1 LFLKARLKKRERNV
15 NALKDTQKR
24 IAIVKKNIIVL
35 QRECS
40 NLQNSCIRVESE
52 HENLKMGYDQT
63 KQEANQSST
72 RKAEILG
79 EKIDVLARAVATDEE
94 QLYRV
99 LNAASLSAGEPESI
113 SAMLRGV
120 LEQKNEQINLLRLMV
135 AKANKDSAEFLIEC
149 RNRLSNEG
157 YSIADVSRILDNFLL

>member
-1 LFLKARLKKRERNV
+1 LKARFKKRERNI
-15 NALKDTQKR
+15 NALNATKKR
-24 IAIVKKNIIVL
+24 IAVVKKKIAVL

-40 NLQNSCIRVESE
+40 NLQNSCTHVESE
-52 HENLKMGYDQT
+52 HENLKIGYDRT

-79 EKIDVLARAVATDEE
+79 KKIDVLSRAVATDEE

-99 LNAASLSAGEPESI
+99 LNAASLSEGEPESI
-113 SAMLRGV
+113 SAMLREV

-135 AKANKDSAEFLIEC
+135 AKASKDNAEFLIES
-149 RNRLSNEG
+149 RNRLSNAG
-157 YSIADVSRILDNFLL
+157 YSIADVSCILDNFSV